1 MTLYVVIPLLLLVS
15 IAQTALVPYLSIWG
29 IFADLPLLFVI
40 SWGLLQGKRQGLL
53 WGIIAGMSI
62 DILSGAP
69 FGAATLSLALVG
81 FLVGLGQATVFRNHV
96 ALPLL
101 SVFLATMLYNLAFLA
116 IVSILGQPVVWLD
129 SMLRIVQ
136 PSAVLNALLLPLV
149 FFPMRLFH
157 QRFVKQEMEV

>member
-1 MTLYVVIPLLLLVS
+1 VTLYVVIPLLLLVS
-15 IAQTALVPYLSIWG
+15 ILQTALIPYLSIWG

-40 SWGLLQGKRQGLL
+40 SWGLLEGKRQGLL

-69 FGAATLSLALVG
+69 FGAATLSLGLVG
-81 FLVGLGQATVFRNHV
+81 FLVGLGQATVFRYHV
-96 ALPLL
+96 ALSL
-101 SVFLATMLYNLAFLA
+101 VAIFLATILYSIVFLS
-116 IVSILGQPVVWLD
+116 IVSILGQSVDWLD

-149 FFPMRLFH
+149 FFPLRLVH
-157 QRFVKQEMEV
+157 QRFMKQEMAV

>member
-1 MTLYVVIPLLLLVS
+1 VTLYVVIPLLLVVS

-40 SWGLLQGKRQGLL
+40 SWGLLEGKRQGLL
-53 WGIIAGMSI
+53 WGVIAGMSI

-81 FLVGLGQATVFRNHV
+81 FLVGLGQATVFRYHA

-101 SVFLATMLYNLAFLA
+101 AAFLATILYNLVFLSV
-116 IVSILGQPVVWLD
+116 VSILGQPVAWLD

-136 PSAVLNALLLPLV
+136 PSALLNALLLPLV
-149 FFPMRLFH
+149 LVPLRLFH